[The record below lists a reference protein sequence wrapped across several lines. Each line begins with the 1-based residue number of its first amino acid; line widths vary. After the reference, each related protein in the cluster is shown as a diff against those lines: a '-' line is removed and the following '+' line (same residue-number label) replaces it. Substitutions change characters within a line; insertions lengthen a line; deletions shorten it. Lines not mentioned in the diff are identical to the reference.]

1 MLSTFWKS
9 KYKKF
14 GFVLK
19 SGYEIKFEAVDLEWK
34 YDIATGI
41 VTSYTITGQNTY
53 KPLIVVSF
61 IVKYVTNL
69 TSTRDYRL
77 LAKHPCESVSL
88 ADLLDV
94 ATFRW
99 Q

>member
-1 MLSTFWKS
+1 MLSTFWKP

-53 KPLIVVSF
+53 KPLIRQLILSE
-61 IVKYVTNL
+61 IVAIIRY
-69 TSTRDYRL
+69 
-77 LAKHPCESVSL
+77 P
-88 ADLLDV
+88 
-94 ATFRW
+94 
-99 Q
+99 